1 MSDRPS
7 QAAPGSMPASGVA
20 PTSGV
25 APAGSSG
32 QFSRPPGFAGSFG
45 PGRQAPQLRA
55 PATTSA
61 PPPPAVAQAFGRP
74 PGTSSPFGNRAPVRP
89 SVAPP
94 RQVPPAYRAA
104 FSRPP
109 GAEDLQRQSGAT
121 GYGIAIRESPWWK
134 PDAPRD
140 PWRDPHST
148 ARLVAA
154 DQPESDE
161 QRDDEGIV
169 GADAKG
175 RRRLRLGDV
184 PVRIAVVLALG
195 ALLLGLVGG
204 ASGFF
209 LSKVAASSPL
219 AKVDPQY
226 SNVKDNR
233 GTTNVKEIAAKVSPS
248 VVSIEVI
255 AGNSGGTGSGV
266 VIEPDGYIL
275 TNNHVISLAAK
286 GGPGVSI
293 SVRFI
298 DGSISPATIIGR
310 DIKADLAVIKVAKP
324 GLVPIDIGKSSTL
337 QVGDEVTA
345 FGSPLGLAGTVTT
358 GIVSALNRPMHL
370 SGSGSDSDAYVLA
383 IQTDAAINPGNS
395 GGALVDANGA
405 LIGINSA
412 IASFASGNGEAGSI
426 GLGFAIPADYAMAIA
441 DQLIKSPGSTI
452 AHGNLQLSVQSVTDG
467 TELGVQVVRVD
478 QGGAAQKAGIK
489 AKDVILKADSTQI
502 TGVADLMAVAYLHKP
517 GDKITLKVVSGG
529 TQSDV
534 VVTLS

>member
-1 MSDRPS
+1 MANDDQPMSDRPS
-7 QAAPGSMPASGVA
+7 RASSGATPGD
-20 PTSGV
+20 
-25 APAGSSG
+25 AGG
-32 QFSRPPGFAGSFG
+32 QFSRPPGVRDSFG
-45 PGRQAPQLRA
+45 RGPAPRR
-55 PATTSA
+55 PAA
-61 PPPPAVAQAFGRP
+61 VPPPPPPAVAQAFGRP
-74 PGTSSPFGNRAPVRP
+74 PGTASPFANRATPP
-89 SVAPP
+89 PFVAPS
-94 RQVPPAYRAA
+94 RAVPQAYQTA

-109 GAEDLQRQSGAT
+109 GAGDMQRQPGST

-140 PWRDPHST
+140 PWRDPRST
-148 ARLVAA
+148 ARLVAPQSA
-154 DQPESDE
+154 EPDE
-161 QRDDEGIV
+161 PPLDEGIV
-169 GADAKG
+169 GADGKG

-195 ALLLGLVGG
+195 ALLLGLAGG

-209 LSKVAASSPL
+209 LSKVVAQSPL
-219 AKVDPQY
+219 AKADPQY
-226 SNVKDNR
+226 SKVKDNR
-233 GTTNVKEIAAKVSPS
+233 GTTDVKEIAAKVSPS

-255 AGNSGGTGSGV
+255 AGDTGGTGSGV

-275 TNNHVISLAAK
+275 TNNHVISMAAK
-286 GGPGVSI
+286 GGAGVSI

-310 DIKADLAVIKVAKP
+310 DIKADLAVIKVDKP
-324 GLVPIDIGKSSTL
+324 GLLPIDIGKSKTL

-426 GLGFAIPADYAMAIA
+426 GLGFAIPADYAMTIA
-441 DQLIKSPGSTI
+441 DQLIKTPGTTI
-452 AHGNLQLSVQSVTDG
+452 AHGNLQMSTQAVTDG
-467 TELGVQVVRVD
+467 TQLGVQVIRVD
-478 QGGAAQKAGIK
+478 QGGAAQKTGIK
-489 AKDVILKADSTQI
+489 PKDVIVQADSTQI

-517 GDKITLKVVSGG
+517 GDQITLKVVSGG

>member
-1 MSDRPS
+1 M
-7 QAAPGSMPASGVA
+7 
-20 PTSGV
+20 
-25 APAGSSG
+25 
-32 QFSRPPGFAGSFG
+32 
-45 PGRQAPQLRA
+45 
-55 PATTSA
+55 
-61 PPPPAVAQAFGRP
+61 
-74 PGTSSPFGNRAPVRP
+74 
-89 SVAPP
+89 
-94 RQVPPAYRAA
+94 
-104 FSRPP
+104 
-109 GAEDLQRQSGAT
+109 
-121 GYGIAIRESPWWK
+121 
-134 PDAPRD
+134 
-140 PWRDPHST
+140 
-148 ARLVAA
+148 
-154 DQPESDE
+154 
-161 QRDDEGIV
+161 
-169 GADAKG
+169 
-175 RRRLRLGDV
+175 
-184 PVRIAVVLALG
+184 LALG

-275 TNNHVISLAAK
+275 TNNHVISMAAK
-286 GGPGVSI
+286 GAPGVSI

-298 DGSISPATIIGR
+298 DGSISPATIVGR
-310 DIKADLAVIKVAKP
+310 DIKADLAVVKVDKP

-452 AHGNLQLSVQSVTDG
+452 AHGNLQISVQSVTDG

-534 VVTLS
+534 VVKLS